1 MTPIFIK
8 IIAGVISTVGF
19 AIIFRLK
26 PSHWAFAA
34 VDGLLA
40 CFFYFLFTELIGGDF
55 WPNALAALISA
66 FMAEMFAR
74 LSKAPSTIFL
84 LPGYIALVPGG
95 TLYYTMNNLISQ
107 NYTEAAHYLLI
118 TVEVGIAIGGGI
130 IVASILRMAIFKFVE
145 RLKSKF

>member
-1 MTPIFIK
+1 MTPVIIK

-26 PSHWAFAA
+26 PSHWVFAA
-34 VDGLLA
+34 IDGLFA
-40 CFFYFLFTELIGGDF
+40 CFFYFLFTELIGGNF

-66 FMAEMFAR
+66 FGAEMFAR
-74 LSKAPSTIFL
+74 VLKAPSTVFL
-84 LPGYIALVPGG
+84 LPGCIALVPGG

-107 NYTEAAHYLLI
+107 NYTEAAHNLLI

-130 IVASILRMAIFKFVE
+130 IVASILHIAIYKFFQ
-145 RLKSKF
+145 RFRSK

>member
-1 MTPIFIK
+1 MTPIIIK
-8 IIAGVISTVGF
+8 IIAGVISTIGF

-40 CFFYFLFTELIGGDF
+40 CVFYFLFMELIGGDF
-55 WPNALAALISA
+55 WPNALAALVSA
-66 FMAEMFAR
+66 FAAEMFAR
-74 LSKAPSTIFL
+74 ISKAPSTVFL
-84 LPGYIALVPGG
+84 LPGCIALVPGG

-107 NYTEAAHYLLI
+107 NYTEAAQYLLI

-130 IVASILRMAIFKFVE
+130 IVASVLRIAIFKFINNF
-145 RLKSKF
+145 KSK